1 MQCRAGGGSILT
13 GPATRPAP
21 TVPVAR
27 LSVDTFVAKPVV
39 SDSMKRFAGLLLLL
53 LSITPLLA
61 QDDTPTPAATAADAA
76 GAAAGALFA
85 GGCGLLYCGTSLA
98 VYLIGAI
105 WVTRDAK
112 RRNSPNATL
121 VTVLTWIPPTWL
133 IGIIVHL
140 VTRPKNGAGTTP
152 PPTV

>member
-1 MQCRAGGGSILT
+1 
-13 GPATRPAP
+13 
-21 TVPVAR
+21 
-27 LSVDTFVAKPVV
+27 
-39 SDSMKRFAGLLLLL
+39 MKRFAALALLVLPFTCLFG
-53 LSITPLLA
+53 
-61 QDDTPTPAATAADAA
+61 QDDTPTVTPTPDAAA
-76 GAAAGALFA
+76 GAAAALIG
-85 GGCGLLYCGTSLA
+85 GGCGLLYCGTVLVIYLA
-98 VYLIGAI
+98 GAI

-140 VTRPKNGAGTTP
+140 VTRPKTGPGGGPTPP